1 MGRRHNIVGSN
12 GLIFE
17 NLQPLKTDRC
27 PFVNL
32 PISKTGHFGE
42 GVTKEDMAELQ
53 WLHPK
58 VVAQVGFTEWT
69 TSGMLRH
76 ATFMG
81 LRDDKSPKEITREIQ

>member
-17 NLQPLKTDRC
+17 NLQPLKTDRR

-32 PISKTGHFGE
+32 PINKRGHFGE
-42 GVTKEDMAELQ
+42 GVTTEDMAGLQ
-53 WLHPK
+53 WLRPK
-58 VVAQVGFTEWT
+58 LVAQIGFTEWT

-81 LRDDKSPKEITREIQ
+81 LRDDKAPTEVIREV